1 MADYYPVLARAVSRL
16 AINDAQARREVYE
29 RAQTIVIAELRRQ
42 IRENQHRRLCVSW
55 PHSKRPSAEWRWNRY
70 LTKLGRLKA
79 RHPLIRR
86 QLLPPPRMTAM
97 ISGVDARAWQEMR
110 QKSGQHL
117 HNQGKS
123 TPVRIEWRM
132 RLMIWAECLNCWAQC
147 LFAKPSL
154 WECWRLSPN
163 LHSWSCIGFQ
173 ACHRISNPDCRDYCD
188 AGCVHS
194 PAFGDFS

>member
-1 MADYYPVLARAVSRL
+1 MKGSGQWLTIIPFLPVQFQDWQSTTHRHAEKFTSARKRLSLRNCADK
-16 AINDAQARREVYE
+16 
-29 RAQTIVIAELRRQ
+29 

-86 QLLPPPRMTAM
+86 QLLPPPRTTAM
-97 ISGVDARAWQEMR
+97 ISGYDARAWQEMR

-147 LFAKPSL
+147 LFAPPSL
-154 WECWRLSPN
+154 WECWRLSP
-163 LHSWSCIGFQ
+163 
-173 ACHRISNPDCRDYCD
+173 
-188 AGCVHS
+188 
-194 PAFGDFS
+194 